1 MAYIDDFQDEINRL
15 YRQAILDEYNNTV
28 GHLQGTD
35 CPICK
40 NKGSVRK
47 IIDGKVVDVPCECMS
62 GRAQAQQIEESGLGQ
77 RTKKCTFTTFK
88 RNENWQRKIYDTAWL
103 SSLGGNG
110 FFIGGKP
117 GCGKTHICIAI
128 VQRFMEQGKKC
139 RYVAWGE
146 LVTILKHSMYSDN
159 DTYND
164 TMEKLKN
171 ADVLFIDDLFRTEV
185 TNADKGVL
193 FSLIDYRYNQVEG
206 GRKLFTI
213 ISSER
218 YLSELSEIDEA
229 IGRRI
234 EALTEGYAVNVPREE
249 RYKYK
254 K

>member
-1 MAYIDDFQDEINRL
+1 MAYIEDFQKDINRL
-15 YRQAILDEYNNTV
+15 YVQAILDEYNETV
-28 GHLQGTD
+28 GHLPGKF

-47 IIDGKVVDVPCECMS
+47 IVNGKIEDEPCECMS
-62 GRAQAQQIEESGLGQ
+62 GRDQAQQIEESGLGQ
-77 RTKKCTFTTFK
+77 RTQKCTFTTFK
-88 RNENWQRKIYDTAWL
+88 RTEKWQHKIYDTAWL
-103 SSLGGNG
+103 STLGGNG

-117 GCGKTHICIAI
+117 GCGKTHICVAI
-128 VQRFMEQGKKC
+128 VQKFMEQGKKC

-146 LVTILKHSMYSDN
+146 LVTILKHSMYN
-159 DTYND
+159 DSESYND

-171 ADVLFIDDLFRTEV
+171 AEVLFIDDLFRTEV

-206 GRKLFTI
+206 GRKLFTV